1 MPSDQQLE
9 MFEPQFGSSLMET
22 ILSLNHLK
30 RMQLGGTTHPN
41 IFFQLKNIFHLL
53 ESVGSARIEGN
64 RTTISEYVE
73 KKIDPNTPSEERFSE
88 IANVEEAMNFIEDN
102 IQEGTEITHYF
113 IRELHQLAVGGLERE
128 GDRTPGAYRT
138 WDVEIQ
144 KSEHKPPEHYQV
156 LDYMNE
162 LLDFVNKPDLEQY
175 DLIKVAVA
183 HHRFT
188 WIHPFGNGNGRVV
201 RLFTYAMLIKYG
213 FNVKDGKLLN
223 PTAVF
228 CNDRELYYQMLSQ
241 ADSGDMGSWVDYVL
255 SGILVEVEKINRLLE
270 HDVLLDQVLI
280 PTLKHAHDRGVINDN
295 ELKALSVA
303 VKVQQFKSGDLPS
316 TLTLNQKTKLISKL
330 KDNKFILPVRKGGRE
345 YIINFL
351 HNPLMRSLLHVLEQ
365 QGFIPSID

>member
-1 MPSDQQLE
+1 MASNQTLE
-9 MFEPQFGSSLMET
+9 MYQPNFGSPLMGT

-30 RMQLGGTTHPN
+30 RMRLSGTTHPS

-73 KKIDPNTPSEERFSE
+73 RKIDPNMPNEERFSE
-88 IANVEEAMNFIEDN
+88 IANVEEAMNFIEEN
-102 IQEGTEITHYF
+102 IEEGSEITHYF
-113 IRELHQLAVGGLERE
+113 VRQLHQLAVGGLDRE
-128 GDRTPGAYRT
+128 GDKTPGAYRT
-138 WDVEIQ
+138 WNVAIQ
-144 KSEHKPPEHYQV
+144 QSDHKPPEHFQV
-156 LDYMNE
+156 MDYMNE
-162 LLDFVNKPDLEQY
+162 LLEFINKADLEQY
-175 DLIKVAVA
+175 DLIKVAVS

-201 RLFTYAMLIKYG
+201 RLLTYAMLIKYG

-228 CNDRELYYQMLSQ
+228 CNDRELYYQMLSK
-241 ADSGDMGSWVDYVL
+241 ADNKDMGAWVDYVL

-270 HDVLLDQVLI
+270 HNVLLEQVLI

-295 ELKALSVA
+295 ELKALNVA
-303 VKVQQFKSGDLPS
+303 VTIQQFKSGDLPS
-316 TLTLNQKTKLISKL
+316 ALTLNQKTKLISKL
-330 KDNKFILPVRKGGRE
+330 KDNRFILPVREGGRE

-351 HNPLMRSLLHVLEQ
+351 NNPLMRSLLHVLEQ
-365 QGFIPSID
+365 QGFIPAID